1 MKSPKV
7 SVIIPVYNVEEY
19 LPTCLD
25 SIINQTLEDIEI
37 ICVNDGSADNCLK
50 ILNEYAKRD
59 SRIIVINQ
67 ENTGVSGARNRGLE
81 VAGGKY
87 IVFVD
92 PDDWCEAECLEK
104 AVNEIENDNEV
115 DMVYWGLSVINKRDC
130 NENEINAHRIA
141 NRCKWAGKI
150 PVTGAL
156 LENLTGCIAGRLF
169 KTEIIR
175 KHNIHF
181 PKYKCSEDLHF
192 NLSYWQFTRNIFF
205 IPENLYHYVL
215 RPKSATATMVGFS
228 NPTFAIDNIFNLFK
242 EIYAEFRQNENL
254 ELFDKLIFRSLF
266 QRFMF
271 NISFLNKEQ
280 QGHYLNELRVFFT
293 NLDKSYDWSQNE
305 DIYNIINNKF
315 YKYPNLNI
323 PLYSLGNKLAGLF
336 VYKGEKSRIVFYILG
351 IKLSFKIKFL
361 TGGKQYV

>member
-37 ICVNDGSADNCLK
+37 ICVNDGSPDNCLK

-67 ENTGVSGARNRGLE
+67 ENRGVSGARNHGLE
-81 VAGGKY
+81 TACGKY

-115 DMVYWGLSVINKRDC
+115 DMVYWGLSVINERDC
-130 NENEINAHRIA
+130 DEKEINAHRIA

-181 PKYKCSEDLHF
+181 SKYKCSEDLHF

-215 RPKSATATMVGFS
+215 RQKSATATMAGFS

-242 EIYAEFRQNENL
+242 EIYAEFRQNGNL

-280 QGHYLNELRVFFT
+280 QDYYLNELRVFFT

-305 DIYNIINNKF
+305 DIQNILNGEF
-315 YKYPNLNI
+315 YKYYHLQI
-323 PLYSLGNKLAGLF
+323 PYYSIGNKLAGIFLYKNERSRLV
-336 VYKGEKSRIVFYILG
+336 VYLLG
-351 IKLSFKIKFL
+351 IKLSLRLKFL
-361 TGGKQYV
+361 DWRKEI